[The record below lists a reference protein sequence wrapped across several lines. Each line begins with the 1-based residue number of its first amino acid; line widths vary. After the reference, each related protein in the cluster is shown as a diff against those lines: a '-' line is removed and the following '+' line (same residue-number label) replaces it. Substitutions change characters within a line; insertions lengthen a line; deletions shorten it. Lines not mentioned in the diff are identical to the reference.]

1 MLYGKDKNLNTFVQ
15 NCNIYVKLL
24 NISVHKPVN
33 LTDTRR
39 KNLFEKIRQI
49 FLGRSMLYYTYCTLY
64 SVHAHFFKFYVRVVI

>member
-1 MLYGKDKNLNTFVQ
+1 MLCGKDKNLNTFLQ

-49 FLGRSMLYYTYCTLY
+49 FLGRSMLYYTYCTY

>member
-1 MLYGKDKNLNTFVQ
+1 MLCGKDKNLNTFVQ

-24 NISVHKPVN
+24 NISVLKPVN

-49 FLGRSMLYYTYCTLY
+49 FLGTVGLCFTILYCTVYMLIFSSFTY
-64 SVHAHFFKFYVRVVI
+64 GC